1 MAERWKRELTKL
13 RAGEL
18 PDGLWDRVTEGPRME
33 PLREPGRSQLAAAAV
48 AVVVFVL
55 AAAFAFEAFGPFRA
69 DRTLSGP
76 DVLTVPARG
85 QAEPAFLPDGRPIF
99 VVHHEDGTVTVVD
112 ALSNHH
118 AFGFEEIVVWCP
130 TTRHLVEWAHEAHW
144 DEYGRWDPGGPAPFG
159 LVTYAFD
166 VEARDPNGDPATIH
180 VGDAM
185 APDPGHSAAHTGP
198 SRPPFCPP
206 DDAFVTHTI
215 DPSEIYDA
223 PEAAVA
229 AAPAGWVAVR
239 GTMKVDTRTRS
250 SSSALRSRTGRAS
263 AACRCAVWTTCASC
277 WR

>member
-85 QAEPAFLPDGRPIF
+85 QAEPAFLPEGRPIF

-112 ALSNHH
+112 ALSSHH
-118 AFGFEEIVVWCP
+118 ASASRRSWSG
-130 TTRHLVEWAHEAHW
+130 
-144 DEYGRWDPGGPAPFG
+144 APP
-159 LVTYAFD
+159 
-166 VEARDPNGDPATIH
+166 RATSSS
-180 VGDAM
+180 G
-185 APDPGHSAAHTGP
+185 
-198 SRPPFCPP
+198 
-206 DDAFVTHTI
+206 
-215 DPSEIYDA
+215 
-223 PEAAVA
+223 
-229 AAPAGWVAVR
+229 
-239 GTMKVDTRTRS
+239 RTR
-250 SSSALRSRTGRAS
+250 RTGTSTADGIRGGRRPS
-263 AACRCAVWTTCASC
+263 GS
-277 WR
+277 